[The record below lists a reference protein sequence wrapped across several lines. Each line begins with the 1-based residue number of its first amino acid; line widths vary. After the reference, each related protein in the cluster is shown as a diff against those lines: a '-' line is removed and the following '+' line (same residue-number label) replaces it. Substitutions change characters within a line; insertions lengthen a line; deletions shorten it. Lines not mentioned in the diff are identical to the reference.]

1 MQIRVNAASPFAR
14 KVRIVVRETGLT
26 DRIEEIQT
34 VVSPVT
40 PNIDLAGQNPLI
52 KIPALTL
59 ADGTALYD
67 SRVICEYLDTL
78 AGTTL
83 FPRSGPERWRAVC
96 QQALC
101 DGILDA
107 AVTTRYEVAV
117 RPEPLRWSKWIDGQR
132 SKIEGGLAALAK
144 AQPQFGAHFDIGQIG
159 AACVLGYL
167 DFRFP
172 EMDWRS
178 RHPGLTTWFEGA
190 SKRASV
196 RDTFPV
202 A

>member
-14 KVRIVVRETGLT
+14 KVRIVVRETG
-26 DRIEEIQT
+26 
-34 VVSPVT
+34 
-40 PNIDLAGQNPLI
+40 
-52 KIPALTL
+52 L

-107 AVTTRYEVAV
+107 AVMTRYEVAV

-144 AQPQFGAHFDIGQIG
+144 AQPQFGADFDIGQIG

-178 RHPGLTTWFEGA
+178 RYPGLTTWFEGA

-196 RDTFPV
+196 RDTFPL